1 VFRIE
6 RQEKVLNYINENK
19 TVKTQEL
26 AKAFGASLVT
36 IRNDINELANR
47 GLIIKTHGGAVCCQ
61 HRSNMEI
68 PSVIRFQENIVSK
81 QAIAALAADLIEDGD
96 VIILDSGSTTLEIAN
111 RIKGKNI
118 TVITDDIKIG
128 ITLAGRIEGSVRSNV
143 FDGDGLTLSS
153 IRLIEDGKVLNYFG
167 GNRYGQYLG
176 ETPTGELRCLCLD
189 AGTAEDED
197 FAVPC
202 LEIVSMS
209 GLQTDAYNDY
219 VGGEIRLAYYHDGE
233 KTVPM
238 TGISISGKLSEVLS
252 CIRLSKRTTVRD
264 GYRGPEKA
272 IIAKMNIF

>member
-1 VFRIE
+1 MFRIE

-128 ITLAGRIEGSVRSNV
+128 ITLAERGGISLMLTGGALLPSVYTLVGAQAINFFDTIKVKKLFLGCDAIDFQWGISNRTMEEIQVKSAMMRAAQEIIAVADCTKFNRQV
-143 FDGDGLTLSS
+143 FAHLCNVEDLDM
-153 IRLIEDGKVLNYFG
+153 LITDKISAADKEQLESQGVKVLSA
-167 GNRYGQYLG
+167 Q
-176 ETPTGELRCLCLD
+176 
-189 AGTAEDED
+189 
-197 FAVPC
+197 
-202 LEIVSMS
+202 
-209 GLQTDAYNDY
+209 Q
-219 VGGEIRLAYYHDGE
+219 RL
-233 KTVPM
+233 
-238 TGISISGKLSEVLS
+238 
-252 CIRLSKRTTVRD
+252 
-264 GYRGPEKA
+264 
-272 IIAKMNIF
+272 